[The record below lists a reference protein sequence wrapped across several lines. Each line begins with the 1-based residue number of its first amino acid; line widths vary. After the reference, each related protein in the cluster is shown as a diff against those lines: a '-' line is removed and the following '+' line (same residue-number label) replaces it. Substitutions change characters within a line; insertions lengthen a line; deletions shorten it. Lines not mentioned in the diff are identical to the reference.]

1 MSDALRLWR
10 AGARALNSP
19 RVRSS
24 RVDDMAAVL
33 GTIDVWCEISKML
46 SGSFRDLRSLASLA
60 LTEKGLSGAEW
71 AMEEEEATEDAA
83 AQ

>member
-33 GTIDVWCEISKML
+33 SLWRPLPARSAGLVDLLMVELEL
-46 SGSFRDLRSLASLA
+46 SS
-60 LTEKGLSGAEW
+60 EKCN
-71 AMEEEEATEDAA
+71 
-83 AQ
+83 